1 MGFKQALKR
10 ECQMSSTFAFFGGC
24 PKMMSLR
31 PIVFTISR
39 HETMGRMMRNH
50 GCVSPVYGDIRPK
63 KTLGKTMVGFGTCK
77 PINY

>member
-1 MGFKQALKR
+1 
-10 ECQMSSTFAFFGGC
+10 MSDVINLRIFGGC

-63 KTLGKTMVGFGTCK
+63 KHWENDGGLW
-77 PINY
+77 NL

>member
-1 MGFKQALKR
+1 
-10 ECQMSSTFAFFGGC
+10 
-24 PKMMSLR
+24 MMSLR

-63 KTLGKTMVGFGTCK
+63 KHWENDGGLW
-77 PINY
+77 NL